1 MPSEQMPTSS
11 FSYLLGVSLS
21 SFVRSLKISLTFLP
35 VQQRI
40 YEDVLGYFVC
50 SCIVLHW
57 EDFSGWKSAMRVR
70 FILKMKVKV
79 SKSCPTSCIPMDCS
93 LPGSS
98 VYRIFQ
104 ARMLEWVAISFS
116 RGSSRPRD
124 WTLVSCNAS
133 RFFFFLQ
140 ADSLQTEVAGF
151 LRLSNHWEKL

>member
-104 ARMLEWVAISFS
+104 ARMLEWVAISFF
-116 RGSSRPRD
+116 RRSSRPKD
-124 WTLVSCNAS
+124 GTHVSCI
-133 RFFFFLQ
+133 
-140 ADSLQTEVAGF
+140 AG
-151 LRLSNHWEKL
+151 R